1 MKVNYKSDFELTI
14 QLTAGGVDVAA
25 PSWDWQLRFYTFDRQ
40 AVYTVAHIDGKA
52 ERCAVNTDGTI
63 TAYFDKHGLMP
74 GVLRCEFVNLV
85 PDSHYTHDTQMQ
97 VDPVELGV
105 ELWRGASDGGMDAV
119 TLELAGQVLAEVQ
132 ALAADLQQKAESGYF
147 DGEPGPQGPPGPPG
161 PAGPGLLVVTVTG
174 SDQEA
179 LTADHTAA
187 EILAAHDAGR
197 PVVAVY
203 GGEVYQ
209 LASVGAS
216 LASFSLASA
225 DLDVLAQIDVDGD
238 GGAVRIFEG
247 VQGVLTAGEGI
258 TIDGVEISAPRAVPF
273 VVTLTPSGTR
283 NQFTPDCTFADAV
296 AADKAGRRVLFKLNE
311 EGTAMSVDAHI
322 FYLGDNA
329 LGIFATYILE
339 PQLTTFFWSYD
350 EAAVARAVTSLQP
363 ALTFDNTP
371 TAGSNNPVKSGGVF
385 TALQSKADT
394 TVLQNFCPIIEDT
407 RSSAVAN
414 ITGVAPFSTLQDGQR
429 IVLHFAYKSVASST
443 LTLTLSGGD
452 TTATIPIYKN
462 SYNNVSQLG
471 SNGLR
476 EDTFYT
482 LIYYATAN
490 RWWIVGCV
498 DTNTAYATM
507 SQGEINA
514 GSSTDTRVVTTKL
527 LCDNFDKVT
536 TLVEVT
542 STGDVT
548 QALDSGKFYRFGEVD
563 SLTLTFT
570 APSAGMGMWGG
581 KFTASANW
589 SALGIP
595 ATIDEAAGND
605 TIAGGKT
612 YEFNVLD
619 NIIVVK
625 EV

>member
-14 QLTAGGVDVAA
+14 QLTAGGVDIAA

-132 ALAADLQQKAESGYF
+132 ALTADLQQKAESGYF
-147 DGEPGPQGPPGPPG
+147 DGEPGPQGPQGPPG

-203 GGEVYQ
+203 DGEVYQ

-225 DLDVLAQIDVDGD
+225 DLEVLAQIDVDGD
-238 GGAVRIFEG
+238 GGAVRIFDE
-247 VQGVLTAGEGI
+247 VQGVLTAGDGI
-258 TIDGVEISAPRAVPF
+258 EIDGTTISAVPEAF
-273 VVTLTPSGTR
+273 VVRMALPQDGGGGR
-283 NQFTPDCTFADAV
+283 ADKEQADALAAYDAGKIVMVV
-296 AADKAGRRVLFKLNE
+296 ASVNGVDYTFHAVMTAVWNYTATNRMLFCMLQRNELTGYRVTWHPGGAIIVE
-311 EGTAMSVDAHI
+311 AYEPDTAPRLYSGKPI
-322 FYLGDNA
+322 
-329 LGIFATYILE
+329 T
-339 PQLTTFFWSYD
+339 
-350 EAAVARAVTSLQP
+350 
-363 ALTFDNTP
+363 
-371 TAGSNNPVKSGGVF
+371 SGGVF
-385 TALQSKADT
+385 TALQGKAD
-394 TVLQNFCPIIEDT
+394 
-407 RSSAVAN
+407 
-414 ITGVAPFSTLQDGQR
+414 
-429 IVLHFAYKSVASST
+429 
-443 LTLTLSGGD
+443 
-452 TTATIPIYKN
+452 
-462 SYNNVSQLG
+462 
-471 SNGLR
+471 
-476 EDTFYT
+476 
-482 LIYYATAN
+482 
-490 RWWIVGCV
+490 
-498 DTNTAYATM
+498 
-507 SQGEINA
+507 
-514 GSSTDTRVVTTKL
+514 
-527 LCDNFDKVT
+527 VT

-542 STGDVT
+542 ATGDVA

-563 SLTLTFT
+563 SLALTFT
-570 APSAGMGMWGG
+570 APSAGLGMWGG
-581 KFTASANW
+581 KFTASASW

-619 NIIVVK
+619 GIIVIK

>member
-14 QLTAGGVDVAA
+14 QLTAGGVDIAA

-203 GGEVYQ
+203 DGEVYQ

-225 DLDVLAQIDVDGD
+225 DLEVLAQIDVDGD
-238 GGAVRIFEG
+238 GGAVRIFDE
-247 VQGVLTAGEGI
+247 VQGVLTAGDGI
-258 TIDGVEISAPRAVPF
+258 TIDGTTISAVPEIFWIDIKEQSGGYVYADGFDPANIIVAQDAGKMLVVRCLDAIIGNLKIYSYYF
-273 VVTLTPSGTR
+273 V
-283 NQFTPDCTFADAV
+283 FE
-296 AADKAGRRVLFKLNE
+296 AARGLYAIKPINA
-311 EGTAMSVDAHI
+311 GTALTGFKILSI
-322 FYLGDNA
+322 GTYNITFYICRLS
-329 LGIFATYILE
+329 
-339 PQLTTFFWSYD
+339 Q
-350 EAAVARAVTSLQP
+350 
-363 ALTFDNTP
+363 TP
-371 TAGSNNPVKSGGVF
+371 TSGSNDIITSGGVF
-385 TALQSKADT
+385 TALQGKADRRRVVDNSQDASVVLADDTYNQLGT
-394 TVLQNFCPIIEDT
+394 TDAPTVVLPASYTAADEFLYSFTCATDACVVTLPAGVVLADCCDDFSE
-407 RSSAVAN
+407 VAAGVWFQVS
-414 ITGVAPFSTLQDGQR
+414 IMDGVA
-429 IVLHFAYKSVASST
+429 AYLCVT
-443 LTLTLSGGD
+443 
-452 TTATIPIYKN
+452 P
-462 SYNNVSQLG
+462 NN
-471 SNGLR
+471 
-476 EDTFYT
+476 
-482 LIYYATAN
+482 
-490 RWWIVGCV
+490 
-498 DTNTAYATM
+498 
-507 SQGEINA
+507 
-514 GSSTDTRVVTTKL
+514 
-527 LCDNFDKVT
+527 
-536 TLVEVT
+536 
-542 STGDVT
+542 
-548 QALDSGKFYRFGEVD
+548 
-563 SLTLTFT
+563 
-570 APSAGMGMWGG
+570 
-581 KFTASANW
+581 
-589 SALGIP
+589 
-595 ATIDEAAGND
+595 
-605 TIAGGKT
+605 
-612 YEFNVLD
+612 
-619 NIIVVK
+619 
-625 EV
+625 

>member
-40 AVYTVAHIDGKA
+40 AVYTVAYIDGKA

-74 GVLRCEFVNLV
+74 GALRCEFVNLV
-85 PDSHYTHDTQMQ
+85 PDSHYTHDTQVQ

-147 DGEPGPQGPPGPPG
+147 DGEPGPQGPQGPPG

-179 LTADHTAA
+179 LTADHTAG

-197 PVVAVY
+197 PVVATY

-209 LASVGAS
+209 LASVSSS

-225 DLDVLAQIDVDGD
+225 DLEVLVQIDVDGD
-238 GGAVRIFEG
+238 GGAVRIFDE
-247 VQGVLTAGEGI
+247 VQGALTAGDGI
-258 TIDGVEISAPRAVPF
+258 VIDGTTISAVPEAF
-273 VVTLTPSGTR
+273 VVRMALPQDGGGGT
-283 NQFTPDCTFADAV
+283 
-296 AADKAGRRVLFKLNE
+296 ADKEQAAALAAYDAGKVVMVVASVNGVDYTFHAVMTAVWDYTATNRMLFCMLQRNELTGYRVIWHPGGTIIVVAYEPDRAPRLNS
-311 EGTAMSVDAHI
+311 A
-322 FYLGDNA
+322 
-329 LGIFATYILE
+329 
-339 PQLTTFFWSYD
+339 
-350 EAAVARAVTSLQP
+350 
-363 ALTFDNTP
+363 
-371 TAGSNNPVKSGGVF
+371 NPVTSGGVF

-394 TVLQNFCPIIEDT
+394 
-407 RSSAVAN
+407 
-414 ITGVAPFSTLQDGQR
+414 ST
-429 IVLHFAYKSVASST
+429 T
-443 LTLTLSGGD
+443 
-452 TTATIPIYKN
+452 
-462 SYNNVSQLG
+462 
-471 SNGLR
+471 
-476 EDTFYT
+476 YT
-482 LIYYATAN
+482 KTE
-490 RWWIVGCV
+490 V
-498 DTNTAYATM
+498 NTAL
-507 SQGEINA
+507 QGKA
-514 GSSTDTRVVTTKL
+514 D
-527 LCDNFDKVT
+527 VT

-542 STGDVT
+542 ATGDVT
-548 QALDSGKFYRFGEVD
+548 QALDSGTFYRFGSVD

-570 APSAGMGMWGG
+570 APSAGLGMWGG
-581 KFTASANW
+581 KFTASASW

-612 YEFNVLD
+612 YEFNMVD
-619 NIIVVK
+619 NVIVIK

>member
-40 AVYTVAHIDGKA
+40 AVYTVAYIDGKA

-74 GVLRCEFVNLV
+74 GALRCEFVNLV
-85 PDSHYTHDTQMQ
+85 PDSHYTHDTQVQ

-147 DGEPGPQGPPGPPG
+147 DGEPGPQGPQGPPG
-161 PAGPGLLVVTVTG
+161 PAGPGLLVVAVTD

-179 LTADHTAA
+179 LTADHTAG

-197 PVVAVY
+197 PVVATY

-209 LASVGAS
+209 LASVGSS

-225 DLDVLAQIDVDGD
+225 DLDVLVQIDVDAD
-238 GGAVRIFEG
+238 GGASRIFDE
-247 VQGVLTAGEGI
+247 VQGALTAGDGI
-258 TIDGVEISAPRAVPF
+258 VIDGTTISAPSAVPF
-273 VVTLTPSGTR
+273 VVTLTPIGVR
-283 NQFTPDCTFADAV
+283 DMFTPDRTYADAV
-296 AADKAGRRVLFKLNE
+296 AADRAGRRVVFKLTE
-311 EGTAMSVDAHI
+311 EGAANSMDAYVFYINGTA
-322 FYLGDNA
+322 A
-329 LGIFATYILE
+329 LIFANSFLDQQITNIYWL
-339 PQLTTFFWSYD
+339 YD
-350 EAAVARAVTSLQP
+350 EPTAVGRVMTEIQP
-363 ALTFDNTP
+363 ALTFDDTP
-371 TAGSNNPVKSGGVF
+371 TSGSNNPVKSGGVY

-394 TVLQNFCPIIEDT
+394 
-407 RSSAVAN
+407 
-414 ITGVAPFSTLQDGQR
+414 ST
-429 IVLHFAYKSVASST
+429 T
-443 LTLTLSGGD
+443 
-452 TTATIPIYKN
+452 
-462 SYNNVSQLG
+462 
-471 SNGLR
+471 
-476 EDTFYT
+476 YT
-482 LIYYATAN
+482 KTD
-490 RWWIVGCV
+490 V
-498 DTNTAYATM
+498 NTAL
-507 SQGEINA
+507 QGKA
-514 GSSTDTRVVTTKL
+514 D
-527 LCDNFDKVT
+527 VT

-542 STGDVT
+542 ATGDVT
-548 QALDSGKFYRFGEVD
+548 QALDSGTFYRFGEVD

-570 APSAGMGMWGG
+570 APSAGLGMWGG
-581 KFTASANW
+581 KFTASASW

-605 TIAGGKT
+605 SIAGGKT

-619 NIIVVK
+619 GIIVVK

>member
-14 QLTAGGVDVAA
+14 QLTAGGVDVSA
-25 PSWDWQLRFYTFDRQ
+25 PSWDWQLRFYTCDRQ
-40 AVYTVAHIDGKA
+40 AVYTVAYIDGKA

-74 GVLRCEFVNLV
+74 GALLCEFVNLV
-85 PDSHYTHDTQMQ
+85 PDSHYTHDTQVQ

-147 DGEPGPQGPPGPPG
+147 DGEPGPQGPQGPPG

-203 GGEVYQ
+203 DGEVYQ

-225 DLDVLAQIDVDGD
+225 DLEVLVQIDVDGD
-238 GGAVRIFEG
+238 GGAVRIFDE

-258 TIDGVEISAPRAVPF
+258 TIDGTTISAAIPDGAYIIDVDMGTEPLTTTAV
-273 VVTLTPSGTR
+273 
-283 NQFTPDCTFADAV
+283 FADAL
-296 AADKAGRRVLFKLNE
+296 AAFESGRQVW
-311 EGTAMSVDAHI
+311 
-322 FYLGDNA
+322 
-329 LGIFATYILE
+329 FACT
-339 PQLTTFFWSYD
+339 
-350 EAAVARAVTSLQP
+350 
-363 ALTFDNTP
+363 
-371 TAGSNNPVKSGGVF
+371 SGGDLVF
-385 TALQSKADT
+385 SVPVTFNFGGAFLAGFAWIDNEQQIFSFTANGVIYGQVTFVDTTALSTALQGKAD
-394 TVLQNFCPIIEDT
+394 
-407 RSSAVAN
+407 
-414 ITGVAPFSTLQDGQR
+414 
-429 IVLHFAYKSVASST
+429 
-443 LTLTLSGGD
+443 
-452 TTATIPIYKN
+452 
-462 SYNNVSQLG
+462 
-471 SNGLR
+471 
-476 EDTFYT
+476 
-482 LIYYATAN
+482 
-490 RWWIVGCV
+490 
-498 DTNTAYATM
+498 
-507 SQGEINA
+507 
-514 GSSTDTRVVTTKL
+514 
-527 LCDNFDKVT
+527 VT
-536 TLVEVT
+536 TLVDVT
-542 STGDVT
+542 ATGDVT
-548 QALDSGKFYRFGEVD
+548 QALDSGKFHRFGEVD

-570 APSAGMGMWGG
+570 APSAGLGMWGG

-605 TIAGGKT
+605 SIAGGKT

-619 NIIVVK
+619 NIIVIK